1 VNFTDTSTLTKTV
14 REMYNQTALFA
25 FQPQKQFLG
34 IAQERATEVA
44 GAKSVVFTIY
54 SSLSP
59 ATGELGETADAGGVT
74 PAVTQREVAL
84 KEYGNFI
91 VSSEKLRKTSF
102 GAPEREQA
110 TLMGFNAGESLDLL
124 ARVALDAQTG
134 ATWVGFAGAASGS
147 AEVTIGDELTAADFR
162 RARAKLAAAN
172 VPPLEGGYYVAVV
185 HPHILKDLLDETGGG
200 ALRTPAEYSGRVA
213 MIPGEVGVFEGFRIV
228 ESSNADIQLM
238 AGAGTTTS
246 AVSADVY
253 TTYFV
258 GSQALGF
265 ARHAEVPV
273 PDIRV
278 KEANPDSGDVLGRLS
293 SIGWYAL
300 CGIAALRDEACFKV
314 FSSSSLA
321 ANGS

>member
-1 VNFTDTSTLTKTV
+1 MNFTDTTTLTKTV

-25 FQPQKQFLG
+25 FQPQKQFLSV
-34 IAQERATEVA
+34 AQERETDVA
-44 GAKSVVFTIY
+44 GASSVVFTIY
-54 SSLSP
+54 SSLSS
-59 ATGELGETADAGGVT
+59 ATGELGETSDAAGVT
-74 PAVTQREVAL
+74 PAVSQKEVPL

-102 GAPEREQA
+102 GAPEREHA

-124 ARVALDAQTG
+124 AREALDAQAG
-134 ATWVGFAGAASGS
+134 ATWIGHAGAASAI
-147 AEVTIGDELTAADFR
+147 AEITIGDELSAADFR
-162 RARAKLAAAN
+162 RARAKLAEKNA
-172 VPPLEGGYYVAVV
+172 PPLDGGYYIAVV
-185 HPHILKDLLDETGGG
+185 HPHVLKDLLDETGGG

-213 MIPGEVGVFEGFRIV
+213 SIPGEVGIFEGFRIV
-228 ESSNADIQLM
+228 ESSNSNIQSK
-238 AGAGTTTS
+238 AGDGTTTS

-253 TTYFV
+253 TTYFI

-273 PDIRV
+273 PDVRV
-278 KEANPDSGDVLGRLS
+278 KEPNPDSGDVLGRLS

-300 CGIAALRDEACFKV
+300 CGIATLRDDSCFKI
-314 FSSSSLA
+314 FSSSTLA

>member
-1 VNFTDTSTLTKTV
+1 VNFTDTTTLTKTV

-25 FQPQKQFLG
+25 FQPQRQFLSV
-34 IAQERATEVA
+34 AQERETDVA
-44 GAKSVVFTIY
+44 GAKSVLFTIY
-54 SSLSP
+54 SALAA
-59 ATGELGETADAGGVT
+59 ATGELGETADAAGST
-74 PAVTQREVAL
+74 PSVTQKEITL

-91 VSSEKLRKTSF
+91 ISTEKLRKTSF
-102 GAPEREQA
+102 GAPEREHA
-110 TLMGFNAGESLDLL
+110 TLMGFNAGESLDLI
-124 ARVALDAQTG
+124 ARQSLDAQTG
-134 ATWVGFAGAASGS
+134 ATWVDYAGAAS
-147 AEVTIGDELTAADFR
+147 AVDFR
-162 RARAKLAAAN
+162 RARARLAANN

-213 MIPGEVGVFEGFRIV
+213 VIPGEVGIFEGFRIV
-228 ESSNADIQLM
+228 ESSNCGIQSK
-238 AGAGTTTS
+238 AGDGTTTS

-253 TTYFV
+253 TTYFI

-265 ARHAEVPV
+265 ARHTDVPV

-278 KEANPDSGDVLGRLS
+278 KEPNPDSGDVLGRLS

-300 CGIAALRDEACFKV
+300 CGIAALRDDACFKI

>member
-25 FQPQKQFLG
+25 FQPQKQFLSV
-34 IAQERATEVA
+34 AQERETEVA

-54 SSLSP
+54 SSLAA
-59 ATGELGETADAGGVT
+59 ATGELGETSDAAGVT
-74 PAVTQREVAL
+74 PAVTQKEVAL
-84 KEYGNFI
+84 REYGNFI

-110 TLMGFNAGESLDLL
+110 TLMGFNAGESLDLI
-124 ARVALDAQTG
+124 ARDALDAQTG
-134 ATWVGFAGAASGS
+134 ATWVGFAGAAAGT
-147 AEVTIGDELTAADFR
+147 AEITIGDELSAADFR

-185 HPHILKDLLDETGGG
+185 HPHVLKDLLDETGGG

-213 MIPGEVGVFEGFRIV
+213 AVPGEVGIFEGFRIV
-228 ESSNADIQLM
+228 ESSNAKLQSK

-253 TTYFV
+253 TTYFI

-300 CGIAALRDEACFKV
+300 CGIAALRDDACFKV

>member
-1 VNFTDTSTLTKTV
+1 MNFTDTSTLTKTV

-25 FQPQKQFLG
+25 FQPQKQFLSV
-34 IAQERATEVA
+34 AQERETEVV

-54 SSLSP
+54 SSLSS
-59 ATGELGETADAGGVT
+59 ATGELGETSDSAGVT
-74 PAVTQREVAL
+74 PAVTQKEVAL

-91 VSSEKLRKTSF
+91 ISTEKLRRTSF
-102 GAPEREQA
+102 GAPEREHA

-124 ARVALDAQTG
+124 AREALDAQTG
-134 ATWVGFAGAASGS
+134 ATWIDFAGAAAAV
-147 AEVTIGDELTAADFR
+147 AEITIGDELNAADFR
-162 RARAKLAAAN
+162 RARAKLAEKN

-185 HPHILKDLLDETGGG
+185 HPHVLKDLLDETGGG
-200 ALRTPAEYSGRVA
+200 ALRTPAEYSGRVSV
-213 MIPGEVGVFEGFRIV
+213 IPGEVGVFEGFRIV
-228 ESSNADIQLM
+228 ESSNSNIQSK
-238 AGAGTTTS
+238 AGDGTTTS

-253 TTYFV
+253 TTYFI

-265 ARHAEVPV
+265 ARHSDVTV

-300 CGIAALRDEACFKV
+300 CGIAALRDDACFKI

-321 ANGS
+321 ANGT

>member
-1 VNFTDTSTLTKTV
+1 MNFTDTTTLTKTV

-25 FQPQKQFLG
+25 FHPQKQFLSV
-34 IAQERATEVA
+34 AQERETDAA

-54 SSLSP
+54 SALAA
-59 ATGELGETADAGGVT
+59 ATGELGETADASGTT
-74 PAVTQREVAL
+74 PSVTQKEIPL

-91 VSSEKLRKTSF
+91 ISTEKLRKTSF
-102 GAPEREQA
+102 GAPEREHA
-110 TLMGFNAGESLDLL
+110 TLMGFNAGESLDFI
-124 ARVALDAQTG
+124 AREALDAQTG
-134 ATWVGFAGAASGS
+134 ATWVDHAGAA
-147 AEVTIGDELTAADFR
+147 AAVDQITLGDELSAADFR
-162 RARAKLAAAN
+162 RARARLAAKN

-200 ALRTPAEYSGRVA
+200 ALRTPAEYSGRVSV
-213 MIPGEVGVFEGFRIV
+213 IPGEVGVFEGFRIV
-228 ESSNADIQLM
+228 ESSNSNIQTK
-238 AGAGTTTS
+238 AGDGTTTS
-246 AVSADVY
+246 GVSADVY
-253 TTYFV
+253 TTYFI

-265 ARHAEVPV
+265 ARHTDVPV

-278 KEANPDSGDVLGRLS
+278 KEPNPDSGDVLGRLS

-300 CGIAALRDEACFKV
+300 CGISALREDACFKI